1 MNQIETGLMDCY
13 ILEPDRFGDAR
24 GYFSPYF
31 IDKNLEKLGFQ
42 KVVQANRSKS
52 CKGVIRGLHF
62 QKNPKCQ
69 AKIVEVIQGSAIDVV
84 VDIRLD
90 SPTYG
95 KHVAVKLTAENNR
108 QLFVPRGFAHGF
120 LSLEDDTVFQYLI
133 DNDYAPKLEGGILWN
148 DPDLGI
154 DWERMLKENGIDNPI
169 LSDKDLVHPRLKD
182 NKVIFKRAQDKFL
195 ITGYQGQLGY
205 DIKRELIQNGIDEKN
220 ILALDKAEM
229 DIAKLEEVMST
240 VTSFQPD
247 VIFHCAAWTAVDKAE
262 EAENLVYDVNVL
274 GTRNMLE
281 AARAVDAKIVYLST
295 DYVFDGTK
303 DGMYEP
309 DDAVNPKSVY
319 GKTKYLG
326 EEEVRKY
333 AKHFIARVSWV
344 FGINGNNFI
353 KTMLKLAQTHQEL
366 NVVDDQVGSP
376 TYTVDL
382 AHLLV
387 NLAQTESYGTYHVT
401 NEGCCSWAEFA
412 EYIFKISHQEVKV
425 DHVSTEEY
433 VKMTNANQAYRP
445 RNSKLDKSKLDIIGM
460 ERLPSWQD
468 ATERFCKELELKGNG
483 Y

>member
-1 MNQIETGLMDCY
+1 
-13 ILEPDRFGDAR
+13 
-24 GYFSPYF
+24 
-31 IDKNLEKLGFQ
+31 
-42 KVVQANRSKS
+42 
-52 CKGVIRGLHF
+52 
-62 QKNPKCQ
+62 
-69 AKIVEVIQGSAIDVV
+69 
-84 VDIRLD
+84 
-90 SPTYG
+90 
-95 KHVAVKLTAENNR
+95 
-108 QLFVPRGFAHGF
+108 
-120 LSLEDDTVFQYLI
+120 
-133 DNDYAPKLEGGILWN
+133 
-148 DPDLGI
+148 
-154 DWERMLKENGIDNPI
+154 MLKENGIDNPI

-229 DIAKLEEVMST
+229 DITKLEEVMST